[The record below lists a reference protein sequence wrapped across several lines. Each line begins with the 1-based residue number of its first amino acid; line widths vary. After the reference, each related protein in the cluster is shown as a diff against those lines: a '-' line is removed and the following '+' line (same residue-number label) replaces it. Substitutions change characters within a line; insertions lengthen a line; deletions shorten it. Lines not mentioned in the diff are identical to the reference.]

1 MNRLRH
7 FRLCWIIELAD
18 AWIIALNYCPELLP
32 MSLLPSSHFHGY
44 ALALH
49 TSSPELG
56 LALSNF
62 SGDSRC
68 GAWDLGRSLS
78 TDLHNH
84 LQDFLQ
90 PQGWQDLTFLA
101 VAKGP
106 GGFTGTRIGVVTART
121 LAQQLNLPLFAVSS
135 LAAFANSMRD
145 RRLNEAG
152 SNAANHA
159 VDIAVQMPAQRG
171 ELFTAIYSSLD
182 PTQACTALFPDTVL
196 STEQWQQVL
205 EQWPRPYQLLQA
217 DGGLGRSAI
226 SLLQLAERE
235 WCDGLRPAWTDALP
249 FYGQHPIVG

>member
-1 MNRLRH
+1 
-7 FRLCWIIELAD
+7 
-18 AWIIALNYCPELLP
+18 

-68 GAWDLGRSLS
+68 SVWELGRSLS
-78 TDLHNH
+78 TDLHDY
-84 LQDFLQ
+84 LQEFLQ

-121 LAQQLNLPLFAVSS
+121 LAQQLNLPLFAISS

-145 RRLNEAG
+145 RVRLEAQNGG
-152 SNAANHA
+152 SESA
-159 VDIAVQMPAQRG
+159 VDVAVQMPAQRG
-171 ELFTAIYSSLD
+171 ELFAAIYGTLD
-182 PTQACTALFPDTVL
+182 PASDWTALFPDTVL
-196 STEQWQQVL
+196 SVEQWQQVL

-217 DGGLGRSAI
+217 DSGLGGSAT
-226 SLLQLAERE
+226 SLLQLAYTD
-235 WCDGLRPAWTDALP
+235 WSSGLRPLWTDALP
-249 FYGQHPIVG
+249 FYGQHPVAR